1 MDKLAW
7 VLSLGLQLGI
17 VAAVVIYSVRQM
29 KRLGKLNLTTVVC
42 SLCTAALVLVT
53 LFICSGALLERRL
66 TRDQMED
73 AGVIATITMAC
84 AALVAGSAAVV
95 CLVRKTAGW
104 RLVFILQTPLCL
116 YLGLITMYGAMGKPF
131 SASSPTS

>member
-7 VLSLGLQLGI
+7 VLSAGLQLGI
-17 VAAVVIYSVRQM
+17 GAAVVIYSVRQM

-66 TRDQMED
+66 TRDQIED

-84 AALVAGSAAVV
+84 AAIVAG
-95 CLVRKTAGW
+95 
-104 RLVFILQTPLCL
+104 
-116 YLGLITMYGAMGKPF
+116 
-131 SASSPTS
+131 